1 MEFFNKTA
9 EADQRNEILTKISSW
24 AFCSERI
31 MHGTPSGLD
40 NAICTFGNVFKF
52 YKGAKPITIKPKIS
66 LNILLVDTR
75 VSRSTA
81 KVVKKVADLK
91 GEYGELIGHIMD
103 AMGSLVEDVVLVCVA
118 IANVLKYQFKKL
130 RNVRLMH
137 FPNNLDIRE

>member
-9 EADQRNEILTKISSW
+9 DAEQRIEILSSISSW

-52 YKGAKPITIKPKIS
+52 FKGVKPITIKPKVA

-81 KVVKKVADLK
+81 KVVKGVADLK
-91 GEYGELIGHIMD
+91 TEYPQLIGHVMD
-103 AMGSLVEDVVLVCVA
+103 AMGSLVEDVVLVREFQ
-118 IANVLKYQFKKL
+118 INRDANPANFQ
-130 RNVRLMH
+130 
-137 FPNNLDIRE
+137 IW